1 METTLFLEASGFVVG
16 FILLFVFT
24 AKYRAALA
32 RETDFD
38 SPVEEMTVTSGAA
51 EASFKSRAAVLQS
64 AQGSSALE
72 MADVKEKM
80 KELQYQLEEMKIRC
94 EKANGELAQQLA
106 SLEARIGTFEQEYVN
121 KLQPTLMSLIEELEN
136 MKVAELQEK

>member
-38 SPVEEMTVTSGAA
+38 SSV
-51 EASFKSRAAVLQS
+51 
-64 AQGSSALE
+64 
-72 MADVKEKM
+72 
-80 KELQYQLEEMKIRC
+80 EEMKIRC
-94 EKANGELAQQLA
+94 EKANDELVQQLA
-106 SLEARIGTFEQEYVN
+106 RLEERVATFEQEYVN